1 MSTTLV
7 CARRI
12 GGIAASATA
21 AAAIT
26 IAAITSAMLLSVAA
40 HAQAFP
46 ARPVT
51 ITVPVAPGGI
61 LDAVARMVAPE
72 MAKSLGQSVI
82 VENKAG
88 ASGNIAATQI
98 AKSKPDGYSVL
109 MGYSMFHVGNPSLFP
124 ALQWD
129 PIKDFAP
136 VGMLAVAPHV
146 VAVHPS
152 VPAQSLKELV
162 ELIRAKPGKLS
173 YASPGSGSVPHV
185 GMELFKQQ
193 NKLFVVHIP
202 YKGAGPA
209 MQDVIGG
216 SVEIIVAT
224 PPSLLG
230 FTQAGRVRALAIA
243 GKARHPLMPAVP
255 TTAEAGYPDFSLD
268 AWLALFAPAGTPP
281 EVVNRL
287 ASAAQDAL
295 KSPDVAEKARNQGV
309 ALHYLGP
316 RELDAVVRA
325 DLAYWSKV
333 IRDARIV
340 AD

>member
-1 MSTTLV
+1 MFKKFTMRLPNTVQRASPTLSAALLAF
-7 CARRI
+7 CAALH
-12 GGIAASATA
+12 AASAD
-21 AAAIT
+21 
-26 IAAITSAMLLSVAA
+26 
-40 HAQAFP
+40 AQPFP
-46 ARPVT
+46 ARPVV

-61 LDAVARMVAPE
+61 LDGVARMIAPE
-72 MAKSLGQSVI
+72 MGRLLGQTVI
-82 VENKAG
+82 VENKPG

-98 AKSKPDGYSVL
+98 AKSKPDGYSLL
-109 MGYSMFHVGNPSLFP
+109 MGYSMFHVGNPSMFP
-124 ALQWD
+124 NLQWH
-129 PIKDFAP
+129 PIRDFAP
-136 VGMLAVAPHV
+136 VSMLVVAPHV

-162 ELIRAKPGKLS
+162 ELIRSKPGKLS

-209 MQDVIGG
+209 LQDVIGG
-216 SVEIIVAT
+216 TVEIIVAT

-243 GKARHPLMPAVP
+243 SKARHPLMPNVP
-255 TTAEAGYPDFSLD
+255 TTAEAGFAQFELD
-268 AWLALFAPAGTPP
+268 AWVALFAPAGTAG
-281 EVVNRL
+281 EVVNKL
-287 ASAAQDAL
+287 AGAAQDAL
-295 KSPDVAEKARNQGV
+295 KSPEVAEKARTAGV
-309 ALHYLGP
+309 NFRYLGP
-316 RELDAVVRA
+316 RELDAVVKS

-333 IRDARIV
+333 IRDARIT